1 MCHSEEKKTD
11 KQYHQMIETPIPK
24 LITSLAIPTII
35 SMLITSVYNIADTYF
50 VSKLGRSASGAIGIV
65 FSLMAA
71 IQAIGFT
78 VGMGAGSTISRLLGE
93 QKEQEAKEIAVSGF
107 ALSLALGAIVTG
119 IGLLYLTPLMRLLGA
134 SETILP
140 YAKSYG
146 FYILLAAPVMSGSF
160 VLNNLLRSEG
170 KAKFAMLGMVAG
182 AVFNLVL
189 DPIFIFDLDL
199 GITGAALA
207 TAISQS
213 VGFVILLG
221 CFLLKKSS
229 LPMTIRNISRKAG
242 SYGAILKTGFP
253 SFLRQGLASVATVLL
268 NQKAADYGD
277 SAVAAMSIVGKIFM
291 VFFCIVIG
299 FGQGY
304 QPALGYNYGAREWKR
319 VRKAAYFTTLV
330 AVGIMSVLGVAG
342 FLCAGILMKLFMQ
355 ADEEVVA
362 IGTFALRCQCV
373 VMPLIPIGVVSN
385 MTFQSIGRE
394 WSATFLS
401 ACRQGVFF
409 LPLILLL
416 PGIWGLTGVQI
427 TQAVA
432 DAATA
437 VVSVPFIVV
446 FFRKL
451 KKLEH
456 AEN

>member
-107 ALSLALGAIVTG
+107 VLSLVLGAIVTG

-189 DPIFIFDLDL
+189 DPIFIFSLDL

-213 VGFVILLG
+213 VGFVILLS

-242 SYGAILKTGFP
+242 SYGIILKTGFP

-330 AVGIMSVLGVAG
+330 AVGIMSVLGVVG
-342 FLCAGILMKLFMQ
+342 FLYAGTLMELFMQ